1 MKGRTA
7 LILLCL
13 GTLFWVIKAS
23 LDTFLYPTQSFLDW
37 LIFNVPSSELNLRIA
52 ALAMLAVTGI
62 VLAKNSR
69 SQESRIA
76 DLTKSNVNFA
86 SLLNNLPVGVYRT
99 TPEGRVLQ
107 TNLQFAKILGYENPQ
122 ELRDIN
128 LNEAYTNKSDRQ
140 AFLKRLREAPVFGEF
155 ELRRK
160 DERMVWVREYP
171 RATLKVDGT
180 IEYIDGVCVE
190 AHGIDA
196 IVRDITEHKKLE
208 SMKNGF
214 IVAVTH
220 ELRTPLVSIKG
231 YIDHILAREPNVSE
245 SLKSK
250 IEIVRR
256 NTDRLLEL
264 TNDLLSIQNMENGT
278 LEIKLQKLNLTE
290 VLTQC
295 IEEIHPILREK
306 QQEVKLDV
314 ADKNLLVAADRL
326 RLSEVIMNILNN
338 ATKFTRDGGHIV
350 IRAEGDKES
359 ATVYIADD
367 GIGIDKK
374 DLDRVFEP
382 FAVIGKPTY
391 FKGTGLGMSLAK
403 KLIEAQGGK
412 MWVTSSGKG
421 QGATFAFTLQ
431 TAEEEWMKVL
441 G

>member
-7 LILLCL
+7 LILFSL

-23 LDTFLYPTQSFLDW
+23 LDTFLHPTQSFLDW
-37 LIFNVPSSELNLRIA
+37 LIFNVPSSELNLRIT
-52 ALAMLAVTGI
+52 ALAMLALTGI
-62 VLAKNSR
+62 VLSKSSR
-69 SQESRIA
+69 SQESRIE
-76 DLTKSNVNFA
+76 DLTKSNLNFV
-86 SLLNNLPVGVYRT
+86 SLLNNLPVGVYRAT
-99 TPEGRVLQ
+99 LDGKVLQ
-107 TNLQFAKILGYENPQ
+107 SNLQFAKILGYKNPQ
-122 ELRDIN
+122 DLRNID

-160 DERMVWVREYP
+160 NERMVWVREYP
-171 RATLKVDGT
+171 KATLKDDGT
-180 IEYIDGVCVE
+180 IEYIDCVCVE
-190 AHGIDA
+190 AHGIEA

-220 ELRTPLVSIKG
+220 ELRTPLVSIRG
-231 YIDHILAREPNVSE
+231 YIDHILAREPNVSD
-245 SLKSK
+245 SLRSK
-250 IEIVRR
+250 IEVVQR

-290 VLTQC
+290 ALTQC
-295 IEEIHPILREK
+295 VEEIQPILREK
-306 QQEVKLDV
+306 QQEISLDV
-314 ADKNLLVAADRL
+314 SDKNLLVSADRL
-326 RLSEVIMNILNN
+326 RLSEILMNILNN

-350 IRAEGDKES
+350 IRAEGDKS
-359 ATVYIADD
+359 WATVYVSDN

-391 FKGTGLGMSLAK
+391 FKGTGLGMSLAR

-412 MWVTSSGKG
+412 IWVTSHGKG
-421 QGATFAFTLQ
+421 LGATFAFTLP
-431 TAEEEWMKVL
+431 TAKEEWMKVL

>member
-1 MKGRTA
+1 MITA
-7 LILLCL
+7 FLE
-13 GTLFWVIKAS
+13 A
-23 LDTFLYPTQSFLDW
+23 FLYPRQSFLDW
-37 LIFNVPSSELNLRIA
+37 LIFMPIGELCIRITG
-52 ALAMLAVTGI
+52 LAMLAATGI
-62 VLAKNSR
+62 VLAKEDSP
-69 SQESRIA
+69 SEESRIE
-76 DLTKSNVNFA
+76 DLTRSNANFA

-99 TPEGRVLQ
+99 TPEGKVLHA
-107 TNLQFAKILGYENPQ
+107 NLQFAKILGYESPQ
-122 ELRDIN
+122 ELRGIN
-128 LNEAYTNKSDRQ
+128 INETYSNMSDRQ
-140 AFLKRLREAPVFGEF
+140 TFLMRLRKAPVFGEF
-155 ELRRK
+155 ELRGK
-160 DERMVWVREYP
+160 DGRMVWVREYP
-171 RATLKVDGT
+171 TATLKVDGT
-180 IEYIDGVCVE
+180 IEYIDCVCVE

-196 IVRDITEHKKLE
+196 IVRDIAEHKKLE
-208 SMKNGF
+208 SMKDGF

-231 YIDHILAREPNVSE
+231 YIDLILAREPDVSD

-250 IEIVRR
+250 IEVVQR

-295 IEEIHPILREK
+295 VEEIQPILREK
-306 QQEVKLDV
+306 QQEVTLDV
-314 ADKNLLVAADRL
+314 ADKNLLVSADRL
-326 RLSEVIMNILNN
+326 RLSEVITNILNN
-338 ATKFTRDGGHIV
+338 ATKFTRDRGHIV
-350 IRAEGDKES
+350 IRAEGDKTS

-403 KLIEAQGGK
+403 KLVEAQGGK
-412 MWVTSSGKG
+412 IWVTSQGKG
-421 QGATFAFTLQ
+421 LGATFAFTLP
-431 TAEEEWMKVL
+431 TAKEEWMKVI

>member
-7 LILLCL
+7 LILFSL
-13 GTLFWVIKAS
+13 GTLFWVTKAS
-23 LDTFLYPTQSFLDW
+23 LDTFLYPNQSFLDW
-37 LIFNVPSSELNLRIA
+37 LIFNVPSSELNLRIT
-52 ALAMLAVTGI
+52 ALAMLVVTGI
-62 VLAKNSR
+62 VLPRNSR
-69 SQESRIA
+69 SQESRID
-76 DLTKSNVNFA
+76 DLTKSNANFA

-99 TPEGRVLQ
+99 TPEGKVLQ
-107 TNLQFAKILGYENPQ
+107 TNLQFAKILGYANPQ
-122 ELRDIN
+122 ELREIN

-171 RATLKVDGT
+171 RATLNVDGT

-208 SMKNGF
+208 SMKDGF

-250 IEIVRR
+250 IEIVKR

-264 TNDLLSIQNMENGT
+264 TTDLLNIQNMENGT
-278 LEIKLQKLNLTE
+278 LEIKLQKLNLTQ
-290 VLTQC
+290 VITQC
-295 IEEIHPILREK
+295 IEEIQPILTEK
-306 QQEVKLDV
+306 QQEVKLDA
-314 ADKNLLVAADRL
+314 ADKNLLVLADRL

-338 ATKFTRDGGHIV
+338 ATKFARDGGHIA
-350 IRAEGDKES
+350 IRAEGDKTY
-359 ATVYIADD
+359 ATVYVADD

-382 FAVIGKPTY
+382 FTVIGKPTY

-412 MWVTSSGKG
+412 IWVTSHGKG
-421 QGATFAFTLQ
+421 LGATFAFTLP
-431 TAEEEWMKVL
+431 TAKEEWMKVL